1 MIRALVERGIFRQVD
16 LERQPGGEDSFAV
29 EGAVIAP
36 LPVLTDS
43 QQQAYEAIRSGFAGK
58 EVVLL
63 HGVTGSGK
71 TEIYI
76 HLMAER
82 LAAGGNVLYML
93 PEIALTAQL
102 IERMRGYFGD
112 RVVVYH
118 SRLSDN
124 RRAEV
129 YRELLASQGGRLV
142 VGVRSSVLL
151 PLPHLSLVVVD
162 EEQPPK

>member
-1 MIRALVERGIFRQVD
+1 M
-16 LERQPGGEDSFAV
+16 
-29 EGAVIAP
+29 IAP
-36 LPVLTDS
+36 LPVPTDS

-93 PEIALTAQL
+93 PEIALTAQ
-102 IERMRGYFGD
+102 
-112 RVVVYH
+112 
-118 SRLSDN
+118 
-124 RRAEV
+124 
-129 YRELLASQGGRLV
+129 
-142 VGVRSSVLL
+142 
-151 PLPHLSLVVVD
+151 
-162 EEQPPK
+162 